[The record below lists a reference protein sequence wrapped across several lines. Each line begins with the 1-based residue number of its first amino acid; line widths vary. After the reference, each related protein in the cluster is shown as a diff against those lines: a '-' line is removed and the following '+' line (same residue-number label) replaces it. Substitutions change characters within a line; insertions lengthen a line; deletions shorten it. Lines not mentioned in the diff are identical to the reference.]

1 MRLFRAKDKLAD
13 GGGVGGVMTL
23 AQALTGQ
30 SLVVAEVRDPRRFG
44 HRLAELGL
52 RPGVRIKVVSHDK
65 GGPFI
70 IAVGDGR
77 LALGR
82 ETAESIVVCPE

>member
-1 MRLFRAKDKLAD
+1 MRLFRTKNKKAD
-13 GGGVGGVMTL
+13 DRVAGVMTL

-30 SLVVAEVRDPRRFG
+30 VLVVTEINDHRRFR
-44 HRLAELGL
+44 HRLAELGV
-52 RPGVRIKVVSHDK
+52 RSGVRIKVVSHDK

-70 IAVGDGR
+70 IAVGDSR

>member
-1 MRLFRAKDKLAD
+1 MRLFRAKDKPAGD
-13 GGGVGGVMTL
+13 GVGMTL

-30 SLVVAEVRDPRRFG
+30 ALVVSAIRDDRRVQ
-44 HRLAELGL
+44 HRLAELGM
-52 RPGVRIKVVSHDK
+52 RPGVRIKVVSHDM

-70 IAVGDGR
+70 IAIGDSR

-82 ETAESIVVCPE
+82 ETAESIVVCPA

>member
-1 MRLFRAKDKLAD
+1 MMMLS
-13 GGGVGGVMTL
+13 
-23 AQALTGQ
+23 QALTGQ
-30 SLVVAEVRDPRRFG
+30 ALSVVEIRDDRRMQL
-44 HRLAELGL
+44 RLAELGL
-52 RPGVRIKVVSHDK
+52 RPGVRIKVVAHDK

-82 ETAESIVVCPE
+82 ETAESIVVCPT